1 MRVGWKNVIIKRD
14 APDYFAKSIQS
25 ISNMVVFSPR
35 YELINGQR
43 INTATLI
50 MPDFKANLLDK
61 IISNGSKEL
70 FSAVKK
76 HLENK
81 SALDKVEAFIIASRT
96 EIYYVTI
103 NDDRRLYNS
112 AYYCHVFSNFW
123 MENFVVS
130 GTINSNGI
138 SFLFNNFNIS
148 NPSAANLLSSIYK
161 TLRDERPKL
170 VSGEVYVCGRFGD
183 VWRGMKIIKR

>member
-81 SALDKVEAFIIASRT
+81 SALDKVEAFIIALRT

-112 AYYCHVFSNFW
+112 AYYCHVFSNFCDGEFCSFW
-123 MENFVVS
+123 NVS
-130 GTINSNGI
+130 IAMASHFYLII
-138 SFLFNNFNIS
+138 SIFQIQVQL
-148 NPSAANLLSSIYK
+148 IY
-161 TLRDERPKL
+161 
-170 VSGEVYVCGRFGD
+170 
-183 VWRGMKIIKR
+183 